1 MTVPLPKAVSEVARS
16 TALLTAEAL
25 ARQGAVG
32 AAVTACYEALA
43 LDDREPRIH
52 ALLAHLMLEG
62 DFYDQAIAAATR
74 AIEIDPDCSAAYLA
88 LGLAYDRRGGMWD
101 QSVLVWHELAE
112 VAPDLVTAHVQ
123 LGEAFS
129 AAAFDDEALDSWK
142 RALELDP
149 KEARATYNLAIASL
163 KREGMAL
170 ALPLFRQAGELDPSQ
185 DELFFHLLG
194 VKDEPP
200 GPIDLEAVKPNRE
213 ARLGVAG
220 LALKAEDYFAAAD
233 LVRLVLDENADDA
246 EALALASFAY
256 LKQESANEAM
266 ACALRAL
273 TLDPELPTA
282 LYCLGVVYAR
292 RTGLN
297 RHAARVFIAL
307 AKRAGGH
314 ALVHV
319 LLAESLLGLQRFEAA
334 SKAYRLAVRLDPAC
348 VRARFGLAASY
359 LTEGRHA
366 EAQWEIRRA
375 AYYDTKRQGLF
386 WRLYDEYVKAGDG
399 Q

>member
-1 MTVPLPKAVSEVARS
+1 MAGRS
-16 TALLTAEAL
+16 TALLTAEEL
-25 ARQGAVG
+25 ARQGAVS
-32 AAVTACYEALA
+32 AAVEACYEALA
-43 LDDREPRIH
+43 LGDREPRIH
-52 ALLAHLMLEG
+52 GLLAHLMLEG
-62 DFYDQAIAAATR
+62 DFYDQAISEATK
-74 AIEIDPDCSAAYLA
+74 AIEIDPDFSAAYLA

-101 QSVLVWHELAE
+101 QSVLVWHELSE

-123 LGEAFS
+123 LGEAY
-129 AAAFDDEALDSWK
+129 AAATFEDEAVESWK

-185 DELFFHLLG
+185 DELFFSLLG
-194 VKDEPP
+194 VGAVPDH
-200 GPIDLEAVKPNRE
+200 PIDPAKVKPTRT
-213 ARLGVAG
+213 ARLGAAG
-220 LALKAEDYFAAAD
+220 LALKADDLFAAAD
-233 LVRLVLDENADDA
+233 LVRMVLDEDPDDP
-246 EALALASFAY
+246 EALALSAYAY
-256 LKQESANEAM
+256 LKQEAANESM
-266 ACALRAL
+266 ACAMRSLS
-273 TLDPELPTA
+273 LDPELATA

-307 AKRAGGH
+307 AKRAGTQ

-334 SKAYRLAVRLDPAC
+334 SKAYRLGVRLDPAC
-348 VRARFGLAASY
+348 VRARFGLAASH

-386 WRLYDEYVKAGDG
+386 WRLYDEYVGAGDDE
-399 Q
+399 

>member
-1 MTVPLPKAVSEVARS
+1 MMAGRPSA
-16 TALLTAEAL
+16 AEQAETL
-25 ARQGAVG
+25 ARQGQVG
-32 AAVTACYEALA
+32 AAVAACYEALA
-43 LDDREPRIH
+43 IDHGQPRVR

-62 DFYDQAIAAATR
+62 DFYDEAIAEATA
-74 AIEIDPDCSAAYLA
+74 AIEADPDCSPAYLA

-129 AAAFDDEALDSWK
+129 AAAFEEEAVESWRRALD
-142 RALELDP
+142 LDP
-149 KEARATYNLAIASL
+149 KESRATYNLAIDSL

-185 DELFFHLLG
+185 DELFFALLG
-194 VKDEPP
+194 LKDAPVVQVDP
-200 GPIDLEAVKPNRE
+200 ARVKPNRD
-213 ARLGVAG
+213 ARVGAAG
-220 LALKAEDYFAAAD
+220 LALKADDFFTAAD
-233 LVRLVLDENADDA
+233 LVRLALDEQPDDA
-246 EALALASFAY
+246 EALALAAYAY
-256 LKQESANEAM
+256 LRQEAANEAM
-266 ACALRAL
+266 ACAVRAL
-273 TLDPELPTA
+273 SLQPDLATA

-292 RTGLN
+292 RTGLS

-307 AKRAGGH
+307 AKQAPSH
-314 ALVHV
+314 SLVHV
-319 LLAESLLGLQRFEAA
+319 LLAESLLGLQRYEQAG
-334 SKAYRLAVRLDPAC
+334 KAYRLAVRLDPAC
-348 VRARFGLAASY
+348 VRARFGLAAAY

-366 EAQWEIRRA
+366 EASWEIRRA

-386 WRLYDEYVKAGDG
+386 WRLYDEYVAGGDD

>member
-1 MTVPLPKAVSEVARS
+1 MTGRS
-16 TALLTAEAL
+16 TALLTAEEL
-25 ARQGAVG
+25 ARSGAVG
-32 AAVTACYEALA
+32 AAVEACYEALA
-43 LDDREPRIH
+43 VGDREPRVH

-62 DFYDQAIAAATR
+62 DFYDQAIAEATK

-88 LGLAYDRRGGMWD
+88 LGLAYDRRGGMAD
-101 QSVLVWHELAE
+101 QSVLVWHELSE

-123 LGEAFS
+123 LGEAFA
-129 AAAFDDEALDSWK
+129 AAAFEDDAIESWK
-142 RALELDP
+142 RALEIDP

-185 DELFFHLLG
+185 DELFFTLRG
-194 VKDEPP
+194 VGEASDEP
-200 GPIDLEAVKPNRE
+200 IDPSRVKATRD
-213 ARLGVAG
+213 ARLGAAG
-220 LALKAEDYFAAAD
+220 LALRAEDLFAAGD
-233 LVRLVLDENADDA
+233 LVRLVLDENPDDP
-246 EALALASFAY
+246 EALALAAYAY
-256 LKQESANEAM
+256 LKQEAANESM
-266 ACALRAL
+266 ACAMRAL
-273 TLDPELPTA
+273 SLDPELPTA

-307 AKRAGGH
+307 AKRASSH

-334 SKAYRLAVRLDPAC
+334 ARSYRLGVRLDPAC

-359 LTEGRHA
+359 LTEGRYA

-386 WRLYDEYVKAGDG
+386 WRLYDEYAGAGDD

>member
-1 MTVPLPKAVSEVARS
+1 VSSRS
-16 TALLTAEAL
+16 TALVTAEGL
-25 ARQGAVG
+25 ARSGAVG
-32 AAVTACYEALA
+32 AAVEACYEALA
-43 LDDREPRIH
+43 LGDREPRIH

-62 DFYDQAIAAATR
+62 DFYDQAIAEATK
-74 AIEIDPDCSAAYLA
+74 AIEMDPDCSAAYLA
-88 LGLAYDRRGGMWD
+88 LGLAYDRRGGMSD

-123 LGEAFS
+123 LGEAFA
-129 AAAFDDEALDSWK
+129 AAAFEDDAVESWK

-185 DELFFHLLG
+185 DELFFMLLG
-194 VKDEPP
+194 VKDVPSE
-200 GPIDLEAVKPNRE
+200 PIDIERVKPARE
-213 ARLGVAG
+213 ARLGAAG
-220 LALKAEDYFAAAD
+220 LALRAEDLFAAAD
-233 LVRLVLDENADDA
+233 LVRLVLDENPEDP
-246 EALALASFAY
+246 EALALAAYAY
-256 LKQESANEAM
+256 LKQEAANESM

-273 TLDPELPTA
+273 SLDPELPTA

-292 RTGLN
+292 RTGLS

-307 AKRAGGH
+307 AKRAGTH

-319 LLAESLLGLQRFEAA
+319 LLAESLLGLQKFEAA
-334 SKAYRLAVRLDPAC
+334 GRSYRLGVRLDPAC
-348 VRARFGLAASY
+348 VRARFGLAASH
-359 LTEGRHA
+359 LTEGRFA

-386 WRLYDEYVKAGDG
+386 WRLYDEYAGAGED
-399 Q
+399 

>member
-1 MTVPLPKAVSEVARS
+1 MAARS
-16 TALLTAEAL
+16 TALLTAEEL
-25 ARQGAVG
+25 ARTGAVG
-32 AAVTACYEALA
+32 AAVEACYEAVA
-43 LDDREPRIH
+43 IGGREPRVH
-52 ALLAHLMLEG
+52 ALLAHLMLQG
-62 DFYDQAIAAATR
+62 DFYDQAIAEATN
-74 AIEIDPDCSAAYLA
+74 AIEIDPDFSAAYLA

-123 LGEAFS
+123 LGEAYA
-129 AAAFDDEALDSWK
+129 AAAFEEEALDSWK
-142 RALELDP
+142 RALEIDP

-185 DELFFHLLG
+185 DELFFTLLG
-194 VKDEPP
+194 VGDAPDVA
-200 GPIDLEAVKPNRE
+200 IDPARVKPTRE
-213 ARLGVAG
+213 ARLGAAG
-220 LALKAEDYFAAAD
+220 LALRGEDLFAAAD
-233 LVRLVLDENADDA
+233 LVRLTLDENPDDP
-246 EALALASFAY
+246 EALALAAYAY
-256 LKQESANEAM
+256 LKQEAANEAM

-273 TLDPELPTA
+273 SIDPELPTA

-307 AKRAGGH
+307 AKRAGMH

-359 LTEGRHA
+359 LTEGRYA

-386 WRLYDEYVKAGDG
+386 WRLYDEYAEAGDDR
-399 Q
+399 

>member
-1 MTVPLPKAVSEVARS
+1 MAAAS
-16 TALLTAEAL
+16 TALVSAEEL
-25 ARQGAVG
+25 ARSGAVG
-32 AAVTACYEALA
+32 AAVEACFEALA
-43 LDDREPRIH
+43 LDDREPRAH

-62 DFYDQAIAAATR
+62 DFYDQAIAEATQ

-88 LGLAYDRRGGMWD
+88 LGLAYDRRGGMSD
-101 QSVLVWHELAE
+101 QSVLVWHELSE
-112 VAPDLVTAHVQ
+112 VVPDLVTAHVQ
-123 LGEAFS
+123 LGEAFA
-129 AAAFDDEALDSWK
+129 AAAFEDDAVESWK

-194 VKDEPP
+194 VKEAPP
-200 GPIDLEAVKPNRE
+200 GPIDTSRVKPTRE
-213 ARLGVAG
+213 ARVGAAG
-220 LALKAEDYFAAAD
+220 FALRGDDMFAAAD
-233 LVRLVLDENADDA
+233 LLRLTLDENPDDP
-246 EALALASFAY
+246 EALALASYAY
-256 LKQESANEAM
+256 LKQEAANESM
-266 ACALRAL
+266 ACSLRAL
-273 TLDPELPTA
+273 SLDPELHTA

-307 AKRAGGH
+307 AKKAGAH

-319 LLAESLLGLQRFEAA
+319 LLAESLMGLQRFEAA

-359 LTEGRHA
+359 LTEGRFA

-386 WRLYDEYVKAGDG
+386 WRLYDEYAGVGEDE
-399 Q
+399 

>member
-1 MTVPLPKAVSEVARS
+1 MAGRSAAVRA
-16 TALLTAEAL
+16 AESL
-25 ARQGAVG
+25 ARQGQVG
-32 AAVTACYEALA
+32 AAVAACYEALA
-43 LDDREPRIH
+43 LDHREPYTH
-52 ALLAHLMLEG
+52 ALLSHLFLEG
-62 DFYDQAIAAATR
+62 DFYDESIAEATA
-74 AIEIDPDCSAAYLA
+74 AIERDPDCSPAYLA

-112 VAPDLVTAHVQ
+112 VVPDLVTAHVQ
-123 LGEAFS
+123 LGEAFA
-129 AAAFDDEALDSWK
+129 AAAFEEEAVDSWR

-149 KEARATYNLAIASL
+149 KEPRATYNLAIASL

-185 DELFFHLLG
+185 DELFFALLG
-194 VKDEPP
+194 VKQAPP
-200 GPIDLEAVKPNRE
+200 GPIDPAKVKPTRE
-213 ARLGVAG
+213 ARLGAAG
-220 LALKAEDYFAAAD
+220 LALRAEDLFTASE
-233 LVRLVLDENADDA
+233 LVRLALDESPDDA
-246 EALALASFAY
+246 EALALAAYAY
-256 LKQESANEAM
+256 LKQEASNEAL
-266 ACALRAL
+266 ACAMRAL
-273 TLDPELPTA
+273 SLDPELATA
-282 LYCLGVVYAR
+282 LYTLGVVYAK

-307 AKRAGGH
+307 AKRASTH

-319 LLAESLLGLQRFEAA
+319 LLAESLMGLQRYEQA
-334 SKAYRLAVRLDPAC
+334 SKAYRAAVRLDPAC

-386 WRLYDEYVKAGDG
+386 WQLYDTYAAGGDAA
-399 Q
+399 

>member
-1 MTVPLPKAVSEVARS
+1 MARS
-16 TALLTAEAL
+16 TALLTAEEL

-32 AAVTACYEALA
+32 AAVAACYEALA

-62 DFYDQAIAAATR
+62 DFYDQAIASATR

-123 LGEAFS
+123 LGEAFA
-129 AAAFDDEALDSWK
+129 AAAFDEEALESWK
-142 RALELDP
+142 RALEIDP

-185 DELFFHLLG
+185 DELFFSLLG
-194 VKDEPP
+194 VKGTAP
-200 GPIDLEAVKPNRE
+200 GPIDVSTVKPTRK
-213 ARLGVAG
+213 ARMGVAG
-220 LALKAEDYFAAAD
+220 LALKDEDYFAAAD
-233 LVRLVLDENADDA
+233 LVRLVLDENPDDA
-246 EALALASFAY
+246 EALALASYAY
-256 LKQESANEAM
+256 LKQEATNEAM
-266 ACALRAL
+266 ACAMRAL
-273 TLDPELPTA
+273 TLEPELATA

-307 AKRAGGH
+307 AKRAGTQ

-359 LTEGRHA
+359 LTEGRYA

-386 WRLYDEYVKAGDG
+386 WRLYDEYVAGG
-399 Q
+399 EE